1 MPEVSEGEIVRYFS
15 QMSQSNFSIDHNFYP
30 LGSCTMKYNP
40 KLDDEMAGMPGMSEV
55 HPRQTEASVQGALKL
70 MYELQGLLNEMTGMA
85 GASLAPMA
93 GAEGELAGML
103 MTRAYHLANGDT
115 GRTKVL
121 IPDSAHGTNPASA
134 AMAGFEVVPISSD
147 DNGNTDIAALQAA
160 VGDDLAGFMLTQPS
174 TLGLFDTNILE
185 VMRVVR
191 GAGGIVYG
199 DGANLNALIGLVK
212 LGDLGFDVVHSNL
225 HKTFTQPHG
234 GGGPGAGPVIAGERL
249 KPFLPSPVVELCKA
263 PDGTTHYT
271 LSTPPQ
277 SIGKMGA
284 FHGNFGALVRAY
296 SYIRTLGNEGIRSVS
311 RDAIINANYILSQ
324 LRGYY
329 DLPYD
334 RHCMHEVVFSA
345 RNLKRAHGVSALDVA
360 KRLIDY
366 GIHPPTMLLPAD
378 RRGGAHDRAH
388 RDGEQGD
395 PRLFHRRDEDHC
407 PRGRRVPRPAPR
419 SPPRHPQHP
428 PRRGQRRPPPQPP
441 LAPVRADTT
450 RRGLISAT
458 QLLPEKRATAVEI
471 CPAFI
476 DETGVLSE
484 SAKMTAYLWNWRS
497 CGAGDQGN
505 HGEFLPSTLQLRSEE
520 GAQAKRVQKAASG

>member
-1 MPEVSEGEIVRYFS
+1 MTSTPKQDLEILNRRLLMERSVPGRVGHTLPPLDVPEQEAPPAELLRDDLPMPEVSEGEIVRYFS
-15 QMSQSNFSIDHNFYP
+15 QMSQANFSIDHNFYP

-55 HPRQTEASVQGALKL
+55 HPSQPEASVQGALKL
-70 MYELQGLLNEMTGMA
+70 MYELQGLLTEMTGMV

-147 DNGNTDIAALQAA
+147 DKGNTDIAALQAA
-160 VGDDLAGFMLTQPS
+160 VGSDLAGFMLTQPS

-249 KPFLPSPVVELCKA
+249 KPFLPSPVVERRTA
-263 PDGTTHYT
+263 PDGTTRYS
-271 LSTPPQ
+271 LGTPPQ

-296 SYIRTLGNEGIRSVS
+296 SYIRTLGDEGIRDVS

-345 RNLKRAHGVSALDVA
+345 RNLKNAHNVSALDVA

-366 GIHPPTMLLPAD
+366 GVHPPTMYFPLIVEEALMVEPTETESKETLDYFIDVMKTIAREAADSPDLLHEAP
-378 RRGGAHDRAH
+378 HDT
-388 RDGEQGD
+388 
-395 PRLFHRRDEDHC
+395 PNTRLDE
-407 PRGRRVPRPAPR
+407 AKAA
-419 SPPRHPQHP
+419 
-428 PRRGQRRPPPQPP
+428 RRPN
-441 LAPVRADTT
+441 LR
-450 RRGLISAT
+450 
-458 QLLPEKRATAVEI
+458 
-471 CPAFI
+471 
-476 DETGVLSE
+476 
-484 SAKMTAYLWNWRS
+484 WR
-497 CGAGDQGN
+497 
-505 HGEFLPSTLQLRSEE
+505 P
-520 GAQAKRVQKAASG
+520 